1 LESKVKKFIL
11 RRLLMMVPLLLGI
24 SIISFGIMQLAPG
37 DPASLSAAMNQKI
50 DPTYIEKLR
59 ASYGLNDPIYVQYW
73 HWLSRLARLDFGQSF
88 KDSRPVL
95 TLILEHM
102 PATLLLSGLSL
113 VLLFVIGVP
122 LGIAAAYYQGK
133 WPDRLITGFVF
144 FGFSTPDFWL
154 ALMMML
160 LFGVTLGVVPVSGMQ
175 SLGAEDLPFFE
186 RLGDMAWHLVLPLF
200 VTTFVGLASVSQYAK
215 TSLLEVIRQDY
226 IRTARAKGLS
236 ESQVILKHALR
247 NAMIPIVT
255 LMGLSL
261 PGLIGGSV
269 IIESIFAWPGMGRL
283 GYESMMNHDYPV
295 VMGVGIIS
303 AFLTLFGNLLA
314 DIGYAWLDPRVH
326 YD

>member
-1 LESKVKKFIL
+1 MKKFIL
-11 RRLLMMVPLLLGI
+11 RRLMMMVPLLLGV
-24 SIISFGIMQLAPG
+24 SVISFAIMQLAPG

-50 DPTYIEKLR
+50 DPSYIEKLR
-59 ASYGLNDPIYVQYW
+59 AAYGLNDPLYVQYW
-73 HWLSRLARLDFGQSF
+73 HWLSHLARLDFGESF

-122 LGIAAAYYQGK
+122 LGVAAAYYQGK

-160 LFGVTLGVVPVSGMQ
+160 LFGVTWGILPVSGMV
-175 SLGAEDLPFFE
+175 SLGAEDLPFFD
-186 RLGDMAWHLVLPLF
+186 RLGDMAWHLILPLF

-236 ESQVILKHALR
+236 EAQVILKHALR
-247 NAMIPIVT
+247 NALIPIVT

-283 GYESMMNHDYPV
+283 GYESMMSHDYPV

-314 DIGYAWLDPRVH
+314 DVSYAWLDPRVH

>member
-1 LESKVKKFIL
+1 MKKYIL
-11 RRLLMMVPLLLGI
+11 RRVLMMVPMLLGI
-24 SIISFGIMQLAPG
+24 SVISFVIMQLAPG

-59 ASYGLNDPIYVQYW
+59 QSYGLNDPLYLQYW
-73 HWLSRLARLDFGQSF
+73 HWLNHLVRLDFGTSF
-88 KDSRPVL
+88 KDNRPVL
-95 TLILEHM
+95 SLILEHM

-113 VLLFVIGVP
+113 VLLFLIGVP
-122 LGIAAAYYQGK
+122 LGVAAAYYQGK
-133 WPDRLITGFVF
+133 LPDKLITGFIF
-144 FGFSTPDFWL
+144 FGFSMPDFWL
-154 ALMMML
+154 AVMLMML
-160 LFGVTLGVVPVSGMQ
+160 LGVTWGIMPVSGMA
-175 SLGAEDLPFFE
+175 SLGAEYLPWLPRMADL
-186 RLGDMAWHLVLPLF
+186 GWHLILPLF

-236 ESQVILKHALR
+236 EARVIFHHALP
-247 NAMIPIVT
+247 NAMAPIVT

-283 GYESMMNHDYPV
+283 GYESMMDHNYPV

-303 AFLTLFGNLLA
+303 AFLTLLGNLLA

>member
-1 LESKVKKFIL
+1 MKKYIL
-11 RRLLMMVPLLLGI
+11 RRLLLMVPLLLGI
-24 SIISFGIMQLAPG
+24 SVVSFAIMQLAPG

-50 DPTYIEKLR
+50 DPSYIEKLR
-59 ASYGLNDPIYVQYW
+59 ASYGLNEPIPVQYW
-73 HWLSRLARLDFGQSF
+73 HWLSHLCRLDFGDSF
-88 KDSRPVL
+88 KDGRPVL
-95 TLILEHM
+95 TLIGEHL

-113 VLLFVIGVP
+113 ILLFLIGVP
-122 LGIAAAYYQGK
+122 LGVTAAYYQGK
-133 WPDRLITGFVF
+133 WPDRLITAFTF
-144 FGFSTPDFWL
+144 FGFSMPDFWL

-160 LFGVTLGVVPVSGMQ
+160 LFGVTLGLFPISGMR
-175 SLGAEDLPFFE
+175 SLGTEDLPFWAG
-186 RLGDMAWHLVLPLF
+186 LGDLARHLALPLF
-200 VTTFVGLASVSQYAK
+200 VTTFVALASVSQYAK

-236 ESQVILKHALR
+236 EAQVIFKHALR
-247 NAMIPIVT
+247 NALIPIVT

-303 AFLTLFGNLLA
+303 AFLTLLGNLLA
-314 DIGYAWLDPRVH
+314 DIGYAWLDPRVK

>member
-1 LESKVKKFIL
+1 VKKFIL

>member
-1 LESKVKKFIL
+1 MKKYIL
-11 RRLLMMVPLLLGI
+11 RRLLLMVPLLLGI
-24 SIISFGIMQLAPG
+24 SVISFAIMQLAPG

-50 DPTYIEKLR
+50 DPSYIEKLR
-59 ASYGLNDPIYVQYW
+59 ASYGLNEPIPVQYW
-73 HWLSRLARLDFGQSF
+73 HWLSHLCRLDFGNSF
-88 KDSRPVL
+88 KDGRPVL
-95 TLILEHM
+95 TLIAEHL

-113 VLLFVIGVP
+113 VLLFLIGVP
-122 LGIAAAYYQGK
+122 LGVAAAYYQGK
-133 WPDRLITGFVF
+133 WPDRLITAFTF
-144 FGFSTPDFWL
+144 FGFSMPDFWL

-160 LFGVTLGVVPVSGMQ
+160 LFGVTLGLFPISGMR
-175 SLGAEDLPFFE
+175 SLGAEDLPFWDG
-186 RLGDMAWHLVLPLF
+186 LGDLIRHLALPLF
-200 VTTFVGLASVSQYAK
+200 VTTFVALASVSQYAK

-247 NAMIPIVT
+247 NALIPIVT

-303 AFLTLFGNLLA
+303 AFLTLLGNLLA
-314 DIGYAWLDPRVH
+314 DIGYAWLDPRVK

>member
-1 LESKVKKFIL
+1 MKKFLL
-11 RRLLMMVPLLLGI
+11 RRLLLMVPMLLGI
-24 SIISFGIMQLAPG
+24 SVISFAIMQLAPG

-50 DPTYIEKLR
+50 DPSYIEKLK
-59 ASYGLNDPIYVQYW
+59 ASYGLNDPIYIQYW
-73 HWLSRLARLDFGQSF
+73 HWLSRLCRLDFGVSF

-95 TLILEHM
+95 TLILERL

-113 VLLFVIGVP
+113 ALLFMIGVP
-122 LGIAAAYYQGK
+122 LGVAAAYWQGK
-133 WPDRLITGFVF
+133 WPDKLITAFTF

-160 LFGVTLGVVPVSGMQ
+160 LFGVTLGIFPVSGMM
-175 SLGAEDLPFFE
+175 SLGAEDMPFLE
-186 RLGDMAWHLVLPLF
+186 RLGDLAWHLALPLF
-200 VTTFVGLASVSQYAK
+200 VTTFVALASVSQYAK

-226 IRTARAKGLS
+226 IRTARAKGLP
-236 ESQVILKHALR
+236 ESKVILKHALR
-247 NAMIPIVT
+247 NALIPIAT
-255 LMGLSL
+255 LLGLSL

-283 GYESMMNHDYPV
+283 GYESMMNHDYPL

-303 AFLTLFGNLLA
+303 AFLTLLGNLLA
-314 DIGYAWLDPRVH
+314 DISYAWLDPRVH